1 MSASKR
7 DILVRGAMNVFYRE
21 GFNATGMDKLAKE
34 TGVSKMT
41 MYKHFRSK
49 EDLILAALRLRDDE
63 FLSSFT
69 RLVEEGAKTPKGRLL
84 GVFDALADWIE
95 GRDFYSCM
103 FIKATS
109 EYQSP
114 EHPIHVA
121 SAEHKRKVLAFI
133 QGLAGE
139 AGAKNPKLLARQLFM
154 LTEGETVTAF
164 ILGKSGV
171 AADAKAAAKVL
182 IEAALPGQNT

>member
-21 GFNATGMDKLAKE
+21 GFDATGMDKLARE

-69 RLVEEGAKTPKGRLL
+69 RQVEEGAKTPKGRLL

-95 GRDFYSCM
+95 GRDFHSCM

-109 EYQSP
+109 EYQNRD
-114 EHPIHVA
+114 HPIHVA

-133 QGLAGE
+133 QSLAKE

-154 LTEGETVTAF
+154 LTDGETVTAF

>member
-7 DILVRGAMNVFYRE
+7 DILVRGAMNVLYRE

-49 EDLILAALRLRDDE
+49 EDLILAALRLRDEE
-63 FLSSFT
+63 FMNMFV
-69 RLVEEGAKTPKGRLL
+69 RYVEEKAKTSEGRLL
-84 GVFDALADWIE
+84 AVFDALANWIE

-109 EYQSP
+109 EFQDP
-114 EHPIHVA
+114 KHPIHIA
-121 SAEHKRKVLAFI
+121 SAGHKRKVLAYI
-133 QGLAGE
+133 QGLAEE
-139 AGAKNPKLLARQLFM
+139 AGVKNPKLLARQLFM
-154 LTEGETVTAF
+154 LTEGEIVTAF

-171 AADAKAAAKVL
+171 AADAKAAARVL
-182 IEAALPGQNT
+182 IEAAVPG

>member
-7 DILVRGAMNVFYRE
+7 DILVRNAMNVLYRE

-49 EDLILAALRLRDDE
+49 EDLILAALRLRDEE
-63 FLSSFT
+63 FLSAFT
-69 RLVEEGAKTPKGRLL
+69 RRVEDGAKTPRGRLL
-84 GVFDALADWIE
+84 AVFDALMEWIE

-109 EYQSP
+109 EFQNP
-114 EHPIHVA
+114 DHPIHMA
-121 SAEHKRKVLAFI
+121 SADHKRKVLAYI
-133 QGLAGE
+133 KELAKE
-139 AGAKNPKLLARQLFM
+139 AGAKNPRLLARQLFM
-154 LTEGETVTAF
+154 LTEGEIVTAF

-171 AADAKAAAKVL
+171 GQDAKAAASVL
-182 IEAALPGQNT
+182 IDQAFK

>member
-1 MSASKR
+1 VSASKR
-7 DILVRGAMNVFYRE
+7 DILVRGAMNVLYRE

-63 FLSSFT
+63 FLSGFT
-69 RLVEEGAKTPKGRLL
+69 RHVDEGAKTPKGRLL
-84 GVFDALADWIE
+84 GVFDALTDWID

-114 EHPIHVA
+114 DHPIHIA
-121 SAEHKRKVLAFI
+121 SAEHKRKVLAYI
-133 QGLAGE
+133 KSLAKA

-171 AADAKAAAKVL
+171 AADAKAAATVL
-182 IEAALPGQNT
+182 INQAIPAKE

>member
-7 DILVRGAMNVFYRE
+7 DILVRNAMNVLYRE
-21 GFNATGMDKLAKE
+21 GFTATGMDKLARE

-49 EDLILAALRLRDDE
+49 EDLILAAIRLRDDE
-63 FLSSFT
+63 FFGVFS
-69 RLVEEGAKTPKGRLL
+69 RQVEEGAKTPKGRLL
-84 GVFDALADWIE
+84 GVFDALASWIE
-95 GRDFYSCM
+95 GRDFQNCM

-114 EHPIHVA
+114 DHPIHIA
-121 SAEHKRKVLAFI
+121 SADHKRRVLAYI
-133 QGLAGE
+133 ESLAVE
-139 AGAKNPKLLARQLFM
+139 AGAKNPELLARQLFM
-154 LTEGETVTAF
+154 LTEGEIVAAF
-164 ILGKSGV
+164 ILGKTGV

-182 IEAALPGQNT
+182 IKGAFS

>member
-7 DILVRGAMNVFYRE
+7 DILVRNAMNVLYRE
-21 GFNATGMDKLAKE
+21 GFAATGMDKLARE

-49 EDLILAALRLRDDE
+49 EDLILAALRLRDQE
-63 FLSSFT
+63 FLNKFT
-69 RLVEEGAKTPKGRLL
+69 RAVEEKAKAPKGRLL
-84 GVFDALADWIE
+84 AVFDTLTDWIE
-95 GRDFYSCM
+95 GRDFHSCM
-103 FIKATS
+103 FIKATA

-114 EHPIHVA
+114 DHPIHIA

-133 QGLAGE
+133 QGLAEE
-139 AGAKNPKLLARQLFM
+139 AGARNAKLLARQLFM
-154 LTEGETVTAF
+154 LTEGEIVTAF

-182 IEAALPGQNT
+182 IEAALPAS